1 MFDDIIRLEGILDKY
16 YLKGKD
22 FVESRIISLKIFI
35 NQISGINTTFFV
47 IINHEG
53 IFMEIERLELSFKKE
68 IISYK
73 YFLIISLLFIISY
86 FVVFGFQRVFDLLTL
101 IIFSLCLCLALI
113 LSIVVLR
120 ICNNKKVEFDFSN
133 KLVNYKIIKRKS
145 VSFKD
150 LYIKIL
156 NYGNYKIYKFYE
168 DKKIILSLNSNEL
181 NTDISF
187 LEHSDELI
195 SFIIKME
202 E

>member
-47 IINHEG
+47 IIKNEG
-53 IFMEIERLELSFKKE
+53 IFMGNKRLKLSFKKE
-68 IISYK
+68 KISYK
-73 YFLIISLLFIISY
+73 YYLIICLLFIISY

-101 IIFSLCLCLALI
+101 IIFATCLCLALI
-113 LSIVVLR
+113 LSFVVLR

-133 KLVNYKIIKRKS
+133 KLVNYKIIRSKS
-145 VSFKD
+145 ASFKD

-187 LEHSDELI
+187 LEHSDELL
-195 SFIIKME
+195 SFMIKME